1 MTDLVITE
9 SDVRSFQSK
18 LEQWGADLSDGEG
31 AILQLVLV
39 RAFPDGAS
47 AEPEVEGFADQ
58 TPHPSGKAK
67 PHDFTFTHL
76 YDKSSPVLHQAC
88 HVESLVGIHVTVLG
102 GPSL

>member
-9 SDVRSFQSK
+9 SDVRSFRTK
-18 LEQWGADLSDGEG
+18 IEQWGSELPDGEG

-58 TPHPSGKAK
+58 NPHPTGKAQM
-67 PHDFTFTHL
+67 HDFTFVHHI
-76 YDKSSPVLHQAC
+76 DKASPVLAQVC
-88 HVESLVGIHVTVLG
+88 HIDSFIGLHVSVLG
-102 GPSL
+102 QPST